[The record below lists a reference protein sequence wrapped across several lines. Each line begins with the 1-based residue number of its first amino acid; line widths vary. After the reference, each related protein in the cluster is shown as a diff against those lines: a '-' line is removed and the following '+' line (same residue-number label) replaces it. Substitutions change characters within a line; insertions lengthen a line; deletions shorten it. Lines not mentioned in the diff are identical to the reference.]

1 MSASELTSFDHSFD
15 SLVQREVV
23 EKRPG
28 LVQIVSMNSVELV
41 GCGSPSN

>member
-1 MSASELTSFDHSFD
+1 MSASELTSLDHGFD

-28 LVQIVSMNSVELV
+28 LVEIVSMNSVESV
-41 GCGSPSN
+41 GCGSPSS